1 MLGLR
6 TSDTMPS
13 QLAMPLVKALG
24 IFGLVCAI
32 VAGFP
37 DAKTYAAEEFNDV
50 QCQVDFADKDLCN
63 LKFFSKFMS
72 ARLIKSGS
80 NVRIPYSSIYRWSYE
95 NASLRK
101 MKGIFSTSVEHIHV
115 FTIFYR
121 DKDLGSPEKLII
133 DFDDIKYVPG
143 LKSLLI
149 DILPQAQAPTGS

>member
-1 MLGLR
+1 MPKQLTLR
-6 TSDTMPS
+6 
-13 QLAMPLVKALG
+13 LLKALG
-24 IFGLVCAI
+24 ILGLIWAVL
-32 VAGFP
+32 AGFP

-63 LKFFSKFMS
+63 LRFFSKFMS

-80 NVRIPYSSIYRWSYE
+80 NVRIPYLSIYRWSYE

-101 MKGIFSTSVEHIHV
+101 KKGIFSTSVEHIHV

-133 DFDDIKYVPG
+133 DFDDIKYVPA

-149 DILPQAQAPTGS
+149 DVLPNSQAPAGS

>member
-1 MLGLR
+1 MPKQLTLR
-6 TSDTMPS
+6 
-13 QLAMPLVKALG
+13 LLKALG
-24 IFGLVCAI
+24 ILGLIWAVL
-32 VAGFP
+32 AGFP

-63 LKFFSKFMS
+63 LRFFSKFMS
-72 ARLIKSGS
+72 ARLIKSGY
-80 NVRIPYSSIYRWSYE
+80 NVRIPYLSIYRWSYE

-101 MKGIFSTSVEHIHV
+101 KKGIFSTSVEHIHV

-133 DFDDIKYVPG
+133 DFDDIKYVPA

-149 DILPQAQAPTGS
+149 DVLPNAQAPAGS

>member
-1 MLGLR
+1 MPKQLTLR
-6 TSDTMPS
+6 
-13 QLAMPLVKALG
+13 LLKALG
-24 IFGLVCAI
+24 ILGLIWAVL
-32 VAGFP
+32 AGFP

-63 LKFFSKFMS
+63 LRFFSKFMS

-80 NVRIPYSSIYRWSYE
+80 NVRIPYLSIYRWSYE

-101 MKGIFSTSVEHIHV
+101 KKGIFSTSVEHIHV

-133 DFDDIKYVPG
+133 DFDDIKYVPA

-149 DILPQAQAPTGS
+149 DVLPNAQAPAGS

>member
-1 MLGLR
+1 MPKQLTLR
-6 TSDTMPS
+6 
-13 QLAMPLVKALG
+13 LLKALG
-24 IFGLVCAI
+24 ILGLIWAVL
-32 VAGFP
+32 AGFP

-63 LKFFSKFMS
+63 LRFFSKFVS
-72 ARLIKSGS
+72 ARLIKSGA
-80 NVRIPYSSIYRWSYE
+80 NVRIPYLSIYRWSYE

-101 MKGIFSTSVEHIHV
+101 KKGIFSTSVEHIHV

-133 DFDDIKYVPG
+133 DFDDIKYVPA

-149 DILPQAQAPTGS
+149 DVLPNAQAPAGS

>member
-1 MLGLR
+1 MPKQLTLR
-6 TSDTMPS
+6 
-13 QLAMPLVKALG
+13 LLKALG
-24 IFGLVCAI
+24 ILGLIWAVL
-32 VAGFP
+32 AGFP

-63 LKFFSKFMS
+63 LRFFSKFMS

-80 NVRIPYSSIYRWSYE
+80 NVRIPYLSIYRWSYE

-101 MKGIFSTSVEHIHV
+101 KKGIFSTSVEHIHV

-133 DFDDIKYVPG
+133 DFDDIQYVPA

-149 DILPQAQAPTGS
+149 DVLPNAQAPAGS